1 MEIRIKAD
9 IQQING
15 KAGILTVAVDSPS
28 PRTDSMCSYLSL
40 SMDLLGR
47 VQVVERKCQGWG
59 HVIVENVTRLWNRKR
74 GTDGLFFFSLVW
86 PTLLSFIVDLCFHVP
101 ILPILVSVCLKE
113 LILASN
119 DGSKSKAFA
128 VQAQQCRSLE
138 SEVSPHPESFI
149 SFLFSFPLGDS
160 GVEVDVPFRVE

>member
-1 MEIRIKAD
+1 M
-9 IQQING
+9 
-15 KAGILTVAVDSPS
+15 AVDSHS
-28 PRTDSMCSYLSL
+28 PRTDFMCSYLSL

-101 ILPILVSVCLKE
+101 ILPILVSV
-113 LILASN
+113 
-119 DGSKSKAFA
+119 
-128 VQAQQCRSLE
+128 
-138 SEVSPHPESFI
+138 
-149 SFLFSFPLGDS
+149 
-160 GVEVDVPFRVE
+160 